1 MVCLNF
7 SFYTICDTYLYCNVV
22 GPAAAAD
29 AGPVVRRN
37 RSLRCGNPDRDCL
50 WPIGVAYRAL
60 LCL

>member
-1 MVCLNF
+1 M
-7 SFYTICDTYLYCNVV
+7 CDTYLYCNVV
-22 GPAAAAD
+22 GPAAAVAAAD